1 MFPIS
6 TRNLLV
12 IFVLTALWYES
23 YSQSLDRFL
32 NYSIQ
37 NEISPEPIQTRP
49 VNEKFR
55 LAITIILPQDFIR
68 FRNFHVCIN
77 REVNKINKS
86 NWEFL
91 RHFILERSLIH
102 FQLEIEKCINFF

>member
-1 MFPIS
+1 M
-6 TRNLLV
+6 
-12 IFVLTALWYES
+12 IFVVFVLVTLS
-23 YSQSLDRFL
+23 FGSFGQSSDRFV
-32 NYSIQ
+32 NYSLQ
-37 NEISPEPIQTRP
+37 KETTYEPIRNRP

-91 RHFILERSLIH
+91 RHFILERSFSSNISRNCKVL
-102 FQLEIEKCINFF
+102 